1 MSREELAQLSGARR
15 ELLDQLLDKWSIS
28 VLAVLCDGPQRFSRL
43 KSEVDGITQKS
54 LTQTLRRLERNG
66 MIHRRVID
74 TSPVAVEYR
83 ITELG
88 RTLEAP
94 IAILQAWSVEA
105 LPEVEE
111 ARDRYDARGDDD
123 TAAARLE
130 SSRTSSAANAPTA
143 ARKVTAP
150 F

>member
-1 MSREELAQLSGARR
+1 MSRRELAQLSGARR

-43 KSEVDGITQKS
+43 KSEIQGITQKS

-66 MIHRRVID
+66 MIQRRVID

-111 ARDRYDARGDDD
+111 ARDRYDAH
-123 TAAARLE
+123 RLLE
-130 SSRTSSAANAPTA
+130 
-143 ARKVTAP
+143 
-150 F
+150 

>member
-28 VLAVLCDGPQRFSRL
+28 VLAVLCDGAQRFSRL

-74 TSPVAVEYR
+74 GSPIAVEYR

-88 RTLEAP
+88 RTLESP
-94 IAILQAWSVEA
+94 IAMLQAWAVEA
-105 LPEVEE
+105 LPKVEE
-111 ARDRYDARGDDD
+111 ARDRYDARRD
-123 TAAARLE
+123 E
-130 SSRTSSAANAPTA
+130 SAAPGVAPTA
-143 ARKVTAP
+143 ST
-150 F
+150 

>member
-1 MSREELAQLSGARR
+1 MSRRELAQLSGARR

-43 KSEVDGITQKS
+43 KSEIQGITQKS
-54 LTQTLRRLERNG
+54 LSQALRRLERNG

-94 IAILQAWSVEA
+94 IAMLQAWSVDA
-105 LPEVEE
+105 LPAVED
-111 ARDRYDARGDDD
+111 ARDRYDAHHDDS
-123 TAAARLE
+123 TGPSEAPAASTL
-130 SSRTSSAANAPTA
+130 RTRS
-143 ARKVTAP
+143 
-150 F
+150 

>member
-28 VLAVLCDGPQRFSRL
+28 VLAVLCDGAQRFSRL
-43 KSEVDGITQKS
+43 KSEIEGITQKS

-74 TSPVAVEYR
+74 TSPIAVEYR

-88 RTLEAP
+88 RTLETP
-94 IAILQAWSVEA
+94 IVILQAWSVEA
-105 LPEVEE
+105 LPKVEA
-111 ARDRYDARGDDD
+111 ARDRYDAYRDQSAALGGA
-123 TAAARLE
+123 TAA
-130 SSRTSSAANAPTA
+130 ST
-143 ARKVTAP
+143 
-150 F
+150 

>member
-28 VLAVLCDGPQRFSRL
+28 VLAVLCDGAQRFSRL
-43 KSEVDGITQKS
+43 KSEIDGITQKS

-74 TSPVAVEYR
+74 ASPIAVEYR

-88 RTLEAP
+88 RTLETP
-94 IAILQAWSVEA
+94 IAMLQEWAAEA

-111 ARDRYDARGDDD
+111 ARDQYDARRD
-123 TAAARLE
+123 E
-130 SSRTSSAANAPTA
+130 SAALGAAPTA
-143 ARKVTAP
+143 ST
-150 F
+150 